1 MMGLIEL
8 YAVSVCVLYGCCA
21 TVIVCC
27 KEVAEYSRS
36 KDLKNAC
43 NHLREKTKKTG
54 MAWGFVWPAWLV
66 YSLVKRKSS
75 KE

>member
-1 MMGLIEL
+1 MESLIEL
-8 YAVSVCVLYGCCA
+8 YAVSVCIFYGCCA
-21 TVIVCC
+21 TVLMAG
-27 KEVAEYSRS
+27 KEVRDYTRN

-43 NHLREKTKKTG
+43 IHLEDKAKKVG
-54 MAWGFVWPAWLV
+54 MVWGFVWPAWLV

>member
-1 MMGLIEL
+1 MVTLIEL
-8 YAVSVCVLYGCCA
+8 YAVSVCIFYACCA
-21 TVIVCC
+21 TVFMCC
-27 KEVAEYSRS
+27 NEVLGYTRS

-43 NHLREKTKKTG
+43 THLKAKTKKAG
-54 MAWGFVWPAWLV
+54 MTWGFIWPAWLV